1 MAKSRIWSIAG
12 ALVLVAALLTG
23 RSFAEKVAR
32 TQHVAMGVSTRV
44 DLRKHHDH
52 VAKERGPVRSATIHQ
67 KTKSGHAQDPAQKV
81 PRPADMG
88 KRHDH
93 VAKERG
99 PVRSAAIRQKAKS
112 GHAQGAVKQVPPRA
126 DTRMDIDREP
136 DPVRSLLE
144 IRRANVMI
152 QNWDLSCGA
161 AALGTLLR
169 YEFGEPVTEKEI
181 ARGLMSRG
189 EYIEHPELVQI
200 REGFSLLDLKRY
212 VQTRGYKGLGFGQL
226 DLNDLIE
233 RAPIMIPI
241 NALGYN
247 HFVIF
252 RGVMG
257 DRVLLAD
264 PAWGNRT
271 MTLDKFQRMWLDYGE
286 PMGRV
291 GFVVERADGR
301 KPLSRLQPKLSEF
314 VMLQ

>member
-1 MAKSRIWSIAG
+1 MVKSRRWSIAS
-12 ALVLVAALLTG
+12 ALVLMAALLTG
-23 RSFAEKVAR
+23 RSFAEKAAR
-32 TQHVAMGVSTRV
+32 TQHVAIGVSARV
-44 DLRKHHDH
+44 DVGKRHDH
-52 VAKERGPVRSATIHQ
+52 VAKERGPVRSAAIRK
-67 KTKSGHAQDPAQKV
+67 KTKSGHAQYAAEKV
-81 PRPADMG
+81 PQPADIG

-99 PVRSAAIRQKAKS
+99 PVRSAAIRQKTKS
-112 GHAQGAVKQVPPRA
+112 GHAQSAVKQVPPRA

-136 DPVRSLLE
+136 NPVRSLLE
-144 IRRANVMI
+144 IRHAGVMI

-169 YEFGEPVTEKEI
+169 YEFGESVTEKEI
-181 ARGLMSRG
+181 ARGLISRG

-212 VQTRGYKGLGFGQL
+212 VQTRGYRGLGFGKL

-233 RAPIMIPI
+233 RAPIMVPI

-252 RGVMG
+252 RGIMG

-301 KPLSRLQPKLSEF
+301 RPLSKLPPRLSEF
-314 VMLQ
+314 IML

>member
-1 MAKSRIWSIAG
+1 MAKYRIWSIAG
-12 ALVLVAALLTG
+12 ALGLVAALLSG
-23 RSFAEKVAR
+23 RGFAEKAAR
-32 TQHVAMGVSTRV
+32 TPHAAIGVSARV
-44 DLRKHHDH
+44 DVGKRLDH
-52 VAKERGPVRSATIHQ
+52 VTKERGPVRSAKICEKK
-67 KTKSGHAQDPAQKV
+67 KTGHAQYAAERV
-81 PRPADMG
+81 PPRADAG
-88 KRHDH
+88 KRLDH
-93 VAKERG
+93 VTKERG
-99 PVRSAAIRQKAKS
+99 PVRSAKIREKKKP
-112 GHAQGAVKQVPPRA
+112 GRAQYVAERVPPRA
-126 DTRMDIDREP
+126 DMRMDIDREP
-136 DPVRSLLE
+136 GPVRSLLE
-144 IRRANVMI
+144 IRRAGVMI

-181 ARGLMSRG
+181 ARDLISRG

-200 REGFSLLDLKRY
+200 RQGFSLLDLKRY

-233 RAPIMIPI
+233 RAPIMVPI

-301 KPLSRLQPKLSEF
+301 RPLSTLPPRLREF